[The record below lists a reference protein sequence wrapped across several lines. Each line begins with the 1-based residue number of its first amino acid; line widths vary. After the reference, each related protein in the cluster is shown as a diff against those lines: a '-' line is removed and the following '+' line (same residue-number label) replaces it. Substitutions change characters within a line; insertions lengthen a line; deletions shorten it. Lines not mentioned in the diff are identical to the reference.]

1 VWPQGTSKTLPDP
14 ASVVE
19 AAMIS
24 GVKVVLQYIYAML
37 CLLLS
42 VRQAV
47 HSDFVS
53 KWVCNLV
60 YFNSVYVFNS

>member
-1 VWPQGTSKTLPDP
+1 MWPQGTSKTLPDP

-53 KWVCNLV
+53 K
-60 YFNSVYVFNS
+60 